1 MKLPLLGL
9 GTWDLRGHECT
20 ETVKR
25 ALEIG
30 YRHIDT
36 SIDYENQEAIKK
48 AIKGFDRKQLFI
60 TSKFELAMIDLKK
73 IPESVEETC
82 DLALKQLGTE
92 YVDLYLI
99 HWPYKAMPMTEVFKA
114 MEMLVKKGKIKKAG
128 VSNFTIHHLEN
139 LLNDGCKPAANQ
151 VEFHPYLYQKELL
164 DYCKTES
171 IQLIAYR
178 PFGKGVILKDPVLKK
193 ISTAHSKSPGQVVL
207 RWFFQKEIPTIP
219 KAGSEKHL
227 IENFNILDFELSSN
241 EMHEIEKLH
250 QNKRFCDSEDS
261 EFNY

>member
-20 ETVKR
+20 ETVKK
-25 ALEIG
+25 ALEVG

-60 TSKFELAMIDLKK
+60 TSKFELDMLDLKK
-73 IPESVEETC
+73 IAQSVEETC
-82 DLALKQLGTE
+82 DLVLKQLGTD

-99 HWPYKAMPMTEVFKA
+99 HWPKKALPMTEVFKA
-114 MEMLVKKGKIKKAG
+114 VEMLVKKGKIKKAG

-151 VEFHPYLYQKELL
+151 VEFHPYLYQKELWE
-164 DYCKTES
+164 YCKTEQ

-178 PFGKGVILKDPVLKK
+178 PFGKGAILKDPVLKK
-193 ISTAHSKSPGQVVL
+193 IGTAHGKNTAQAL
-207 RWFFQKEIPTIP
+207 IRWFIQKEIPTIP
-219 KAGSEKHL
+219 KASSEKHL
-227 IENFNILDFELSSN
+227 AENFAVFDFELSEK
-241 EMHEIEKLH
+241 EMHEIDKLN
-250 QNKRFCDSEDS
+250 QNKRFCNSDDA
-261 EFNY
+261 EFDY

>member
-9 GTWDLRGHECT
+9 GTWDLRGEECT

-60 TSKFELAMIDLKK
+60 TSKFELPMIDLKK
-73 IPESVEETC
+73 IPQSVEETC

-99 HWPYKAMPMTEVFKA
+99 HWPHKAMPMTEVFKA
-114 MEMLVKKGKIKKAG
+114 MELLIKKGKIKKAG

-164 DYCKTES
+164 DYCKAES
-171 IQLIAYR
+171 IQLIGYR

-193 ISTAHSKSPGQVVL
+193 IGTVHGKSSGQVVL

-219 KAGSEKHL
+219 KAGSKKHL
-227 IENFNILDFELSSN
+227 IENFNSMDFELSAN

-261 EFNY
+261 EFDY